1 MAEGRGRRLHLVLPW
16 DLDRRLACCPRAP
29 ADGPVLL
36 VESVARSRAMP
47 FHRQKLTLVLAAQR
61 HFAAA
66 LRAEGFEVL
75 LLRAPTYAAGVAR
88 AVAATGAVEVVALEP
103 PERGIEA
110 SLRAADAEGALGAPL
125 RLLPDGGPGGR
136 FLLSR
141 AELQA
146 WAAGRSTLRM
156 DHFYSF
162 MRRRLDLLMD
172 GDKPLGGK
180 WSFDEDNRKFP
191 KGERPPPPPWFP
203 PDPLTEAAI
212 TEVEGWG
219 IGWGAARPFGWPV
232 TRAQA
237 LDALQR
243 FIDERLPLF
252 GDFEDAMIEGQ
263 PVLWHAALSP
273 ALNLGLLSPG
283 ECVAAAVAAHAAGRA
298 PLNAV
303 EGFVRQVIGWR
314 EFIRA
319 IYVLRMPT
327 LRTANAL
334 DAHAP
339 LPAAYWSPSATDMAC
354 LRSALE
360 GVHARGYAHHIQRL
374 MVLGQLGLL
383 LGVEPLALSRW
394 FFSAFVDAFE
404 WVELPNVHGMAL
416 FADPS
421 FTTKPYA
428 ASGAYIQR
436 MSNHCAGCRYD
447 VKQRTGPE
455 SCPFNAL
462 YWDFLSRHRDRFGK
476 HPRVGAL
483 YRSYDRFGEGERQAI
498 ADTAAATRARLFAAP
513 PPAWTFDDD
522 AG

>member
-1 MAEGRGRRLHLVLPW
+1 MLPW
-16 DLDRRLACCPRAP
+16 DLDRRLACCPAAP
-29 ADGPVLL
+29 EDGPVVLI
-36 VESVARSRAMP
+36 ESVARSRAMP
-47 FHRQKLTLVLAAQR
+47 FHRQKLSLVLAAQR
-61 HFAAA
+61 HFAAG
-66 LRAEGFEVL
+66 LRAEGFDVL
-75 LLRAPTYAAGVAR
+75 LLRAPTYAEGLAR
-88 AVAATGAVEVVALEP
+88 AVRQTGAGQVVALEP
-103 PERGIEA
+103 PERGVEA
-110 SLRAADAEGALGAPL
+110 SLRAAEAAGAIGAPV
-125 RLLPDGGPGGR
+125 RWLPDGGPGGR

-141 AELQA
+141 EELRA
-146 WAAGRSTLRM
+146 WAAGRSALRM

-162 MRRRLDLLMD
+162 MRRRLGLLMD

-180 WSFDEDNRKFP
+180 WSFDEDNRKVP
-191 KGERPPPPPWFP
+191 RGERPPPPVWFA

-212 TEVEGWG
+212 DEVESWG

-237 LDALQR
+237 LEALRR
-243 FIDERLPLF
+243 FIDERLPRF
-252 GDFEDAMIEGQ
+252 GDFEDAMVEGQ

-283 ECVAAAVAAHAAGRA
+283 ECVAAAVEAHAAGRA

-319 IYVLRMPT
+319 IYVLRMPE
-327 LRTANAL
+327 LRAANAL
-334 DAHAP
+334 GAHAP
-339 LPAAYWSPSATDMAC
+339 LPAAFWRPAAADMAC
-354 LRSALE
+354 LRAALQ
-360 GVHARGYAHHIQRL
+360 GVHDRGYAHHIQRL

-394 FFSAFVDAFE
+394 FFAAFVDAFE

-416 FADPS
+416 FAETS

-428 ASGAYIQR
+428 ASGAYINR

-455 SCPFNAL
+455 ACPFNAL
-462 YWDFLSRHRDRFGK
+462 YWSFLAQHRERFGR
-476 HPRVGAL
+476 HPRIGAL
-483 YRSYDRFGEGERQAI
+483 YRNYDRFGEAEQRAI
-498 ADTAAATRARLFAAP
+498 AETAAATRARLLSEP
-513 PPAWTFDDD
+513 GPAWRFDDD

>member
-1 MAEGRGRRLHLVLPW
+1 MLPW
-16 DLDRRLACCPRAP
+16 DLDRRLACCPAAP
-29 ADGPVLL
+29 DDGPVVLI
-36 VESVARSRAMP
+36 ESVARSRAMP
-47 FHRQKLTLVLAAQR
+47 FHRQKLSLVLAAQR
-61 HFAAA
+61 HFAAG
-66 LRAEGFEVL
+66 LRAEGFDVL
-75 LLRAPTYAAGVAR
+75 LLRAPTYAEGLAR
-88 AVAATGAVEVVALEP
+88 AVRQTGAGQVVALEP
-103 PERGIEA
+103 PERGVEA
-110 SLRAADAEGALGAPL
+110 SLRAAEAAGAIGAPV
-125 RLLPDGGPGGR
+125 RWLPDGGPGGR

-141 AELQA
+141 EELRA
-146 WAAGRSTLRM
+146 WAAGRSALRM

-162 MRRRLDLLMD
+162 MRRRLGLLMD

-180 WSFDEDNRKFP
+180 WSFDEDNRKVP
-191 KGERPPPPPWFP
+191 RGERPPPPVWFA

-212 TEVEGWG
+212 DEVESWG

-237 LDALQR
+237 LEALRR
-243 FIDERLPLF
+243 FIDERLPRF
-252 GDFEDAMIEGQ
+252 GDFEDAMVEGQ

-283 ECVAAAVAAHAAGRA
+283 ECVAAAVEAHAAGRA

-319 IYVLRMPT
+319 IYVLRMPE
-327 LRTANAL
+327 LRAANAL
-334 DAHAP
+334 GAHAP
-339 LPAAYWSPSATDMAC
+339 LPAAFWRPAATDMAC
-354 LRSALE
+354 LRAALQ
-360 GVHARGYAHHIQRL
+360 GVHDRGYAHHIQRL

-394 FFSAFVDAFE
+394 FFAAFVDAFE

-416 FADPS
+416 FAETS

-428 ASGAYIQR
+428 ASGAYINR

-455 SCPFNAL
+455 ACPFNAL
-462 YWDFLSRHRDRFGK
+462 YWSFLAQHRERFGR
-476 HPRVGAL
+476 HPRIGAL
-483 YRSYDRFGEGERQAI
+483 YRNYDRFGEAEQRAI
-498 ADTAAATRARLFAAP
+498 AETAAATRARLLSEP
-513 PPAWTFDDD
+513 GPAWRFDDD